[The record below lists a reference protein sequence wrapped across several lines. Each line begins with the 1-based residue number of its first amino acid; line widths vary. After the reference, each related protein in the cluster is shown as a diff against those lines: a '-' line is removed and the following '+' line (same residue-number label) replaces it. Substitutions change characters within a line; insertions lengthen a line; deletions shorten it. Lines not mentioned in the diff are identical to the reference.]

1 LSRPYLDLVDEEVRA
16 PSGVVRRWLTV
27 QRKAAVVIAP
37 LTHSGAFVL
46 VREERIPVRATLWS
60 FPAGQI
66 DQSGEIVETARRELR
81 EETGY
86 EVAATGEIK
95 PLGSFFT
102 SPGLTNER
110 VHLCLARPVERHAE
124 VEDEMILEV
133 REFGPADLRQMII
146 ANEIRDS
153 NTLSMCA
160 RLAAAG
166 ILDLAMSI

>member
-1 LSRPYLDLVDEEVRA
+1 LSRPHLELVEEEVRA

-27 QRKAAVVIAP
+27 QRKPAVVIAP
-37 LTHSGAFVL
+37 LTHSGSFVL

-66 DQSGEIVETARRELR
+66 DESGEILETARRELR

-86 EVAATGEIK
+86 EVAPTGEMK
-95 PLGSFFT
+95 SLGSFFT
-102 SPGLTNER
+102 SPGLTNEC
-110 VHLCLARPVERHAE
+110 VHFCLARPVERQADI
-124 VEDEMILEV
+124 EDEMILEV
-133 REFGPADLRQMII
+133 REFGPADLRQMI
-146 ANEIRDS
+146 ATNEIRDS

-166 ILDLAMSI
+166 ILDLTMSI